1 VLFCLL
7 SSRACHACDVS
18 LVQLTRP
25 IVTIGNMP
33 ETHRFPFVKVCCIAS
48 QQEASMAL
56 AAGADAL
63 GLVSS
68 MPSGPGVIADALIAQ
83 IAKQVALQA
92 QAVGRDLHTFLLT
105 ARQTAESIALQYQQ
119 CQTTH
124 IQLVDAVA
132 SHELLALRQY
142 LPGVQLVQVIH
153 VLDADSLAEALAVAP
168 LVDMLLLDSGNPH
181 LAVKE
186 LGGTGRTHNWAISAQ
201 IVDQSP
207 VPVLLAGGLNPGNAA
222 LAMRTVRP
230 HGLDICSGVR
240 QSPAEGGALDSVRL
254 AAFIHAARE
263 AGA

>member
-1 VLFCLL
+1 
-7 SSRACHACDVS
+7 
-18 LVQLTRP
+18 
-25 IVTIGNMP
+25 
-33 ETHRFPFVKVCCIAS
+33 
-48 QQEASMAL
+48 MAL

-83 IAKQVALQA
+83 IARQVALQG
-92 QAVGRDLHTFLLT
+92 QAAGRDLHTFLLT
-105 ARQTAESIALQYQQ
+105 ARQTAQSIALQHQQ

-124 IQLVDAVA
+124 IQLVDAVPPA
-132 SHELLALRQY
+132 ELLALRQY
-142 LPGVQLVQVIH
+142 LPGVRLVQVIH
-153 VLDADSLAEALAVAP
+153 VLNADSLGEALAAAP

-201 IVDQSP
+201 IVEKSP

-222 LAMRTVRP
+222 VALGAVHP

-240 QSPAEGGALDSVRL
+240 HTQAEGGALDAARL
-254 AAFIHAARE
+254 AAFIHAARG